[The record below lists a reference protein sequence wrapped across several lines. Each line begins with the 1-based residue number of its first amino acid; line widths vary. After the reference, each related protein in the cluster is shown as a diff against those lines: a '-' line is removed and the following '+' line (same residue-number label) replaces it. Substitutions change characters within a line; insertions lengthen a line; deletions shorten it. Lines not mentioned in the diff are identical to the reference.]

1 MASSITCLFY
11 SLYLNLNY
19 SEGTAPPIMD
29 TPSLYICIIIL
40 AMDFLYPVLMFIHHK
55 FIAEKRYRTV
65 EKPLFK
71 AHEKMYIIMP
81 GTKRA

>member
-19 SEGTAPPIMD
+19 SEDTAPSGIESPG
-29 TPSLYICIIIL
+29 LYICIIIL
-40 AMDFLYPVLMFIHHK
+40 VIDFLYPVIMFIHHK

-71 AHEKMYIIMP
+71 AHEKIFLIMP